1 MSTPGLR
8 RTSVGEGEVALVPVR
23 VDLATGVQLPR
34 GVEEDLR
41 QVQVQG
47 SAHRREQLG
56 GHLVV
61 AAFQL

>member
-1 MSTPGLR
+1 MNTPGLR

-23 VDLATGVQLPR
+23 VGLVTGVQLAGR
-34 GVEEDLR
+34 LEENLR

-47 SAHRREQLG
+47 GAHRREQLG

-61 AAFQL
+61 SAFQL